1 VTVTVIE
8 QYNNIR
14 IIISIEIKASN
25 HIYVGPN
32 VITVTIRNITVN

>member
-1 VTVTVIE
+1 VTVTVD

-14 IIISIEIKASN
+14 IIISIEIKAST
-25 HIYVGPN
+25 HIYVVPN